1 MPPALQSLLDRFG
14 GTRRVLI
21 VGVGVATAA
30 LILGVSRWATA
41 PAWVPAFSAVP
52 LEQVGMV
59 TEKLEQAKI
68 PYRLERDGTQ
78 IVVAAPDL
86 ARARVTVAADGGMPN
101 AGRPGLELFDQPSWG
116 MTDFTQRINYR
127 RALEG
132 ELERTIGKM
141 RGVSAA
147 QVHLALHETSGF
159 RRAAE
164 RPAEASVV
172 IKLHSGAAAAPDVVR
187 GIAHLVASSVD
198 GLESERVTVLDDA
211 GHLLSSPDEPSSITG
226 LTSRQLAIQ
235 QEVETHLE
243 RKAEGLVSQMVGV
256 GNARIKVSADVNFDR
271 VERTTQTV
279 DPDRQALLT
288 EQRAEIVPG
297 AEGGAGSSNT
307 ANSYENSR
315 STEVMSGAV
324 GDVKR
329 LTVAVLVNDRALP
342 ATDSSEPPAFA
353 ARTPQELEQI
363 STLVRSAVGAD
374 SVRGDVVTVVGMRF
388 ENPLA
393 MELADEAPTAWER
406 VQTFQKPAFG
416 GLALLMLAV
425 VAMLA
430 LRALKPASA
439 ATATLAA
446 PAAALGAGV
455 TARAASMPQ
464 ALGPA
469 AGMGAP
475 ALAIAAASPVPSA
488 PPPEPSPIMLL
499 RNEIAANVERDPDVA
514 ARLVRTWMRES

>member
-14 GTRRVLI
+14 GARRVLI

-30 LILGVSRWATA
+30 LVFGVSRWATA

-52 LEQVGMV
+52 LEQVGAV
-59 TEKLEQAKI
+59 TEKLDQASI
-68 PYRLERDGTQ
+68 PYRLEQNGTQ
-78 IVVAAPDL
+78 IVVAAPNL

-141 RGVSAA
+141 RGVAAA

-164 RPAEASVV
+164 RPTEASVV
-172 IKLHSGAAAAPDVVR
+172 LKLHSGAAAAPDVVR

-198 GLESERVTVLDDA
+198 GLESERVTVLDD
-211 GHLLSSPDEPSSITG
+211 GGRLLSSPDEPSSVTG

-243 RKAEGLVSQMVGV
+243 RKAEGLVSQMVGA

-279 DPDRQALLT
+279 DADRQALLT

-297 AEGGAGSSNT
+297 PEGGAGSTNT

-315 STEVMSGAV
+315 STEVVSGAV

-329 LTVAVLVNDRALP
+329 LTVAVLVNDRAV
-342 ATDSSEPPAFA
+342 AGADSAGPPTFA
-353 ARTPQELEQI
+353 ARTPQELAQI
-363 STLVRSAVGAD
+363 ALLVRSAVGAD

-388 ENPLA
+388 ESPLA
-393 MELADEAPTAWER
+393 MDRGVDEAPTVWER

-416 GLALLMLAV
+416 GLALLVLAV
-425 VAMLA
+425 VALLA
-430 LRALKPASA
+430 LRALKPVPTQAPA
-439 ATATLAA
+439 LAA
-446 PAAALGAGV
+446 PVAAGALGAGAI
-455 TARAASMPQ
+455 ARTPAMAP
-464 ALGPA
+464 ALGA
-469 AGMGAP
+469 AVTGAP
-475 ALAIAAASPVPSA
+475 ALAIAAA
-488 PPPEPSPIMLL
+488 PPPPPPDPSPIMLL
-499 RNEIAANVERDPDVA
+499 RNEIASNVERDPDVA